1 MNRDHNHKGLF
12 RRAAAV
18 CLVGAIL
25 ITSVLYGLSGC
36 DAPEPPAPASDG
48 VLRVVVTSFPA
59 EEFARAVLGDL
70 LNGSGGEPVVLE
82 RLGKTGQDLHAF
94 EPSAADIR
102 KLSGADILICIG
114 SFAETWLDGAIRA
127 SGNRSL
133 RVLSMT
139 DVCELHEEE
148 ELPGLGEHDHHHDH
162 GHGEGTQVE
171 YDEHVW
177 TSFGNMAHIVTAVRD
192 TLTAALPEQAAT
204 LQANAASYLLELDA
218 LHADYQATVA
228 SAANPVLVIADRYPF
243 AYLMRELGV
252 VCYAAFP
259 GCSSETQASFSTQV
273 MLTETVRDLHLPV
286 VLYVDFGVAS
296 VADAVSRATG
306 VPVRRLWSG
315 QVASDT
321 GLSYLDML
329 RENLVSLR
337 AALGVTG

>member
-1 MNRDHNHKGLF
+1 M
-12 RRAAAV
+12 
-18 CLVGAIL
+18 
-25 ITSVLYGLSGC
+25 
-36 DAPEPPAPASDG
+36 
-48 VLRVVVTSFPA
+48 
-59 EEFARAVLGDL
+59 
-70 LNGSGGEPVVLE
+70 LE

-102 KLSGADILICIG
+102 KLSGADIR
-114 SFAETWLDGAIRA
+114 SA
-127 SGNRSL
+127 SAALPKLGWTERSAPPATAPL

-171 YDEHVW
+171 YDEHVR
-177 TSFGNMAHIVTAVRD
+177 TSFGNMACIVTAVRD

-218 LHADYQATVA
+218 LHADYRATVA
-228 SAANPVLVIADRYPF
+228 SAADPVLVIADRYPF

-259 GCSSETQASFSTQV
+259 GCSSETQASFYTQV
-273 MLTETVRDLHLPV
+273 MLTETVRDLHLPA

-306 VPVRRLWSG
+306 VPVRRLRSG

>member
-36 DAPEPPAPASDG
+36 DAPEPPDPAADG

-70 LNGSGGEPVVLE
+70 LNKSGGESVVLE

-102 KLSGADILICIG
+102 MLSGADILICIG

-148 ELPGLGEHDHHHDH
+148 ELPGLGEHGHHHDH
-162 GHGEGTQVE
+162 EHGEGTQVE

-177 TSFGNMAHIVTAVRD
+177 TSFGNMARIVTAVRD

-228 SAANPVLVIADRYPF
+228 SATDPVLVIADRYPF

>member
-12 RRAAAV
+12 RWAAAV

-36 DAPEPPAPASDG
+36 DAPEPPDPASDG
-48 VLRVVVTSFPA
+48 VLRV
-59 EEFARAVLGDL
+59 
-70 LNGSGGEPVVLE
+70 VVLE

-177 TSFGNMAHIVTAVRD
+177 TSFGNMARIVTAVRD
-192 TLTAALPEQAAT
+192 TR
-204 LQANAASYLLELDA
+204 
-218 LHADYQATVA
+218 
-228 SAANPVLVIADRYPF
+228 RYRNKPPRCKT
-243 AYLMRELGV
+243 M
-252 VCYAAFP
+252 P
-259 GCSSETQASFSTQV
+259 HPICSNWMPCA
-273 MLTETVRDLHLPV
+273 RII
-286 VLYVDFGVAS
+286 
-296 VADAVSRATG
+296 
-306 VPVRRLWSG
+306 RRP
-315 QVASDT
+315 
-321 GLSYLDML
+321 
-329 RENLVSLR
+329 
-337 AALGVTG
+337 

>member
-1 MNRDHNHKGLF
+1 
-12 RRAAAV
+12 
-18 CLVGAIL
+18 
-25 ITSVLYGLSGC
+25 
-36 DAPEPPAPASDG
+36 
-48 VLRVVVTSFPA
+48 
-59 EEFARAVLGDL
+59 
-70 LNGSGGEPVVLE
+70 
-82 RLGKTGQDLHAF
+82 
-94 EPSAADIR
+94 
-102 KLSGADILICIG
+102 
-114 SFAETWLDGAIRA
+114 
-127 SGNRSL
+127 
-133 RVLSMT
+133 MT

-204 LQANAASYLLELDA
+204 LQTNAASYLLELDA

-228 SAANPVLVIADRYPF
+228 SATDPVLVIADRYPF

-273 MLTETVRDLHLPV
+273 MLTETVRDLHLPA

>member
-1 MNRDHNHKGLF
+1 M
-12 RRAAAV
+12 
-18 CLVGAIL
+18 
-25 ITSVLYGLSGC
+25 
-36 DAPEPPAPASDG
+36 
-48 VLRVVVTSFPA
+48 
-59 EEFARAVLGDL
+59 AR
-70 LNGSGGEPVVLE
+70 
-82 RLGKTGQDLHAF
+82 
-94 EPSAADIR
+94 
-102 KLSGADILICIG
+102 
-114 SFAETWLDGAIRA
+114 
-127 SGNRSL
+127 
-133 RVLSMT
+133 
-139 DVCELHEEE
+139 
-148 ELPGLGEHDHHHDH
+148 
-162 GHGEGTQVE
+162 
-171 YDEHVW
+171 
-177 TSFGNMAHIVTAVRD
+177 IVTAVRD

-218 LHADYQATVA
+218 LRADYQATVA
-228 SAANPVLVIADRYPF
+228 SAADPVLVIADRYPF

-273 MLTETVRDLHLPV
+273 MLTETVRDLHLPA

>member
-1 MNRDHNHKGLF
+1 MKKLF
-12 RRAAAV
+12 ALLMALVFACTFLTAV
-18 CLVGAIL
+18 CETA
-25 ITSVLYGLSGC
+25 T
-36 DAPEPPAPASDG
+36 P
-48 VLRVVVTSFPA
+48 LRIVCTTFPQYDWT
-59 EEFARAVLGDL
+59 RQLLGDRADDVELTL
-70 LNGSGGEPVVLE
+70 LLDNGIDLHNYQPTADDIIKIARSDLFIYVGGESDAWVNDLLE
-82 RLGKTGQDLHAF
+82 TSQNSHVKA
-94 EPSAADIR
+94 
-102 KLSGADILICIG
+102 
-114 SFAETWLDGAIRA
+114 
-127 SGNRSL
+127 
-133 RVLSMT
+133 LSMLACV
-139 DVCELHEEE
+139 DAKEEE
-148 ELPGLGEHDHHHDH
+148 AVEGMQEEAHECGHAHH
-162 GHGEGTQVE
+162 EAE

-177 TSFGNMAHIVTAVRD
+177 TSFGNMARIVTAVRD

-218 LHADYQATVA
+218 LRADYQATVA
-228 SAANPVLVIADRYPF
+228 SATGPVLVIADRYPF

-252 VCYAAFP
+252 VCYAAFH

-273 MLTETVRDLHLPV
+273 MLTETVRDLHLPA

>member
-12 RRAAAV
+12 RWAAAV

-36 DAPEPPAPASDG
+36 DAPEPPDPASDG

-70 LNGSGGEPVVLE
+70 LNKSGGESVVLE

-148 ELPGLGEHDHHHDH
+148 ELPGLGK
-162 GHGEGTQVE
+162 
-171 YDEHVW
+171 
-177 TSFGNMAHIVTAVRD
+177 
-192 TLTAALPEQAAT
+192 
-204 LQANAASYLLELDA
+204 
-218 LHADYQATVA
+218 
-228 SAANPVLVIADRYPF
+228 
-243 AYLMRELGV
+243 
-252 VCYAAFP
+252 
-259 GCSSETQASFSTQV
+259 
-273 MLTETVRDLHLPV
+273 
-286 VLYVDFGVAS
+286 
-296 VADAVSRATG
+296 
-306 VPVRRLWSG
+306 VRR
-315 QVASDT
+315 
-321 GLSYLDML
+321 
-329 RENLVSLR
+329 
-337 AALGVTG
+337 